1 MRQVM
6 LSAKADLIARL
17 QKMREEETKVLE
29 VQAQELAES
38 LAALD
43 AFESHTE
50 AKLHQPSKQ
59 QAAPSP
65 SPSAAA
71 PADSSGRANAK
82 INPNVLHEKKSLME
96 DHGRSCEKA
105 NKCLSAMPWLESG
118 IGSGPVDGV
127 HNVCELGGN
136 ASTGSGSGSGAASSV
151 GAPSLSISA
160 AVKEWLRQS
169 RVEVRVCT
177 GPACNLCRRAG
188 SASVSTVDPS
198 SAGRLGSRLIG
209 SCGLGSISCL
219 VGGVV

>member
-1 MRQVM
+1 MANSLNSLGFECGDECVCVCQVM

-136 ASTGSGSGSGAASSV
+136 ASTGSGS
-151 GAPSLSISA
+151 APSLSISA

-177 GPACNLCRRAG
+177 GPACNLCRRAEVWRLV
-188 SASVSTVDPS
+188 SA
-198 SAGRLGSRLIG
+198 
-209 SCGLGSISCL
+209 
-219 VGGVV
+219 